1 MICFDQM
8 PGTTPIQDSFN
19 HSVATIKNDSV
30 DCVDLMLETN
40 SKQSSLSST
49 CSSMSND
56 TLPRVRG
63 KLIPIE
69 REVSH
74 CDLEPATLH
83 PMHLDA
89 AVRAY
94 SSMTN
99 SSHQVWV
106 SGPSTPPTGDIS
118 PSTIA
123 INLIQS
129 LAEGRVIVEG
139 DQVSH
144 MRGTINPL
152 ISARHVAQENSP
164 PEKKLI

>member
-1 MICFDQM
+1 MICFNQM
-8 PGTTPIQDSFN
+8 LGTTPIQDSFN

-30 DCVDLMLETN
+30 DCVGSMLETN

-56 TLPRVRG
+56 AFPRVRG
-63 KLIPIE
+63 KWSPIE

-74 CDLEPATLH
+74 S
-83 PMHLDA
+83 DA

-99 SSHQVWV
+99 SPHQVWV
-106 SGPSTPPTGDIS
+106 SRPPTPPTRDIS
-118 PSTIA
+118 PSTSA
-123 INLIQS
+123 NNLIQS
-129 LAEGRVIVEG
+129 LAERRVIVEG

-144 MRGTINPL
+144 MRGPL
-152 ISARHVAQENSP
+152 ILSSLSDILLKRTPLLKE
-164 PEKKLI
+164 KLI